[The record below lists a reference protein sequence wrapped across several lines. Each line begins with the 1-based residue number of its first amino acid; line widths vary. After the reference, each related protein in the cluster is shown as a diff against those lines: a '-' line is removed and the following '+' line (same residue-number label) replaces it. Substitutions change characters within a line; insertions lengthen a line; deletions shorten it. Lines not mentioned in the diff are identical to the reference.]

1 MALCNGGKSGEA
13 ICMYYWVH
21 LKDNKKEANA
31 CKKRVS
37 RMDEEEDLDV
47 EDLEDEDVEEV
58 DLEEEMRSKGMCK
71 KGCKQMFGKK
81 VGPRLMKECM
91 ELCKGGKSGEAICM
105 YYWVHGKNNKKE
117 AEACK
122 KRVSKAR
129 MDEVEDLDVED
140 LEDEDVE
147 EVDLEEQMRGAPK

>member
-1 MALCNGGKSGEA
+1 
-13 ICMYYWVH
+13 
-21 LKDNKKEANA
+21 
-31 CKKRVS
+31 
-37 RMDEEEDLDV
+37 
-47 EDLEDEDVEEV
+47 
-58 DLEEEMRSKGMCK
+58 
-71 KGCKQMFGKK
+71 
-81 VGPRLMKECM
+81 MKECM

-147 EVDLEEQMRGAPK
+147 EVDLEEQMRGAPKGACKKGCKKMFGKKVGAKLMKECEELCKGGKSGEAICMYYWVHGKNNKKEAEACKKRVSKARMDEVED

>member
-1 MALCNGGKSGEA
+1 MTSFMNGPNCILLHKFPQFFSHFYYKKSA
-13 ICMYYWVH
+13 ISKNILVN
-21 LKDNKKEANA
+21 L
-31 CKKRVS
+31 
-37 RMDEEEDLDV
+37 
-47 EDLEDEDVEEV
+47 DVEEV
-58 DLEEEMRSKGMCK
+58 DLEEQMRGAPKGACK
-71 KGCKQMFGKK
+71 KGCTKMFGKK
-81 VGPRLMKECM
+81 VGARLMKECM

-140 LEDEDVE
+140 LEDEGNVTRLSTIVE
-147 EVDLEEQMRGAPK
+147 ILKILTQKF